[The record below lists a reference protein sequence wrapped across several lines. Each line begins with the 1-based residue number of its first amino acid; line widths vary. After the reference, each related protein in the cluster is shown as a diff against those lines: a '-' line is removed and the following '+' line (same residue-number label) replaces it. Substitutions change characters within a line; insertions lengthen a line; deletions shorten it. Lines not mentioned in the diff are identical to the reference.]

1 MTLRQTLNT
10 ACAAAMTALLT
21 AACSTTKSVPP
32 DDQLFVGLKPIAYVD
47 DSIRLPDSLQHHLQQ
62 TKQEVE
68 AALAT
73 APNGALFGSSYYR
86 LPWSWR
92 LWVYGRYANSSSA
105 LGRWI
110 AKTFGRQPV
119 LMSKVNPALRASVA
133 KSVLAANGYMRSS
146 VDYKT
151 VDMSNPRKAKI
162 AYTVRLDTLFLLD
175 TISYT
180 RFPSQ
185 AKALIDSTKAE
196 ATIASGH
203 PFSANTLEAERTRI
217 STLLR
222 DNGYYYFQP
231 SYTTYLADTVRAAG
245 HADLR
250 LQLANDLPEAALH
263 PWFLGSTRVVLR
275 RTRAEQLTD
284 SLQRRHL
291 TIRYGGKRPPIRPG
305 MVLRA
310 LKLRPGQPYNY
321 DYHQESLAGI
331 SATGVFSSIDFQFK
345 PRTDT
350 DTLDLTLSC
359 TLDQPYDFY
368 VEANAIGRTI
378 GRYGPEL
385 KIGLSRRNAFRGGE
399 QLDIN
404 LHGSYEWQHTG
415 DTRNSSY
422 QYGADVSVEF
432 PRLLL
437 PWQRRRNSAN
447 RQEQRRRQR
456 FYATPTTVVG
466 LSSDIVRRPGFYKM
480 HIVKGELTYNWQK
493 TAQSRHTLSPLTL
506 KYQHINSQTDQFMNM
521 LYTNLY
527 LATTMEDQFIPK
539 IRYTYVYTSPANF
552 RNPIRWE
559 TTVEEAGNITA
570 LYDLATG
577 KSWNQ
582 AEKTLFNNPYA
593 QFLRVETDLTKT
605 WKTGTRSSL
614 VAHFNGG
621 MLYYYGNSNDAP
633 FSEQFYAGGANSVRA
648 FGVRNIGPGG
658 YIDLFGNK
666 QFAYAIQNGDIKLL
680 TNLEYRAPIFGNL
693 HGAVFLDAGNVWRRK
708 VDTATVTDPNDPDD
722 VLATALANELYSRM
736 KLRLS
741 NILDQVAVGTG
752 IGLRYDLG
760 FLVIRLDWGIV
771 IHAPYET
778 GKAGYFNA
786 PSFHDAQTLHLAV
799 GYPF

>member
-1 MTLRQTLNT
+1 MTLRQALSN
-10 ACAAAMTALLT
+10 ACAAATLTLLT
-21 AACSTTKSVPP
+21 AACSTTRSIPP

-47 DSIRLPDSLQHHLQQ
+47 DTIELPDSLQHHLQQ

-92 LWVYGRYANSSSA
+92 LWVYGRYANSNSA

-119 LMSKVNPALRASVA
+119 LMSKVNPTLRASVA
-133 KSVLAANGYMRSS
+133 KSVLAANGYMRAS

-151 VDMSNPRKAKI
+151 IDMRNPRKAKI

-180 RFPSQ
+180 KFPGP
-185 AKALIDSTKAE
+185 AKALIDSTKGE

-203 PFSANTLEAERTRI
+203 PFAANTLEAERTRI

-231 SYTTYLADTVRAAG
+231 SYTTYLADTMRAAG

-250 LQLANDLPEAALH
+250 LQLASDLPEAALH
-263 PWFLGSTRVVLR
+263 PWYLGTTRVVLR

-291 TIRYGGKRPPIRPG
+291 TIHYGGKRPPIKPG

-310 LKLRPGQPYNY
+310 LKLRPGQPYSY
-321 DYHQESLAGI
+321 DQHQESLAGI
-331 SATGVFSSIDFQFK
+331 SATGVFSNINFQFK

-378 GRYGPEL
+378 GRYGPEM

-399 QLDIN
+399 RLDIN

-422 QYGADVSVEF
+422 QYGAEVSVEF

-437 PWQRRRNSAN
+437 PWQRRRNNPN
-447 RQEQRRRQR
+447 RQGQRRRQR
-456 FYATPTTVVG
+456 FYATPATVVG

-480 HIVKGELTYNWQK
+480 HLVKGELTYNWQK

-506 KYQHINSQTDQFMNM
+506 KYQYMNSHTKQFEDLLNK
-521 LYTNLY
+521 NLY
-527 LATTMEDQFIPK
+527 LTTTMEDQFIPK
-539 IRYTYVYTSPANF
+539 MRYTYVYTSPANY

-559 TTVEEAGNITA
+559 TTVEEAGNVTA

-582 AEKTLFNNPYA
+582 VDKTLFRNPYA

-605 WKTGTRSSL
+605 WKTGTKSSL

-621 MLYYYGNSNDAP
+621 LLYYYGNSGDAP

-658 YIDLFGNK
+658 YVDLFGNK
-666 QFAYAIQNGDIKLL
+666 QFAYIIQNGDIKLQG
-680 TNLEYRAPIFGNL
+680 NLEYRTPIFGNL

-708 VDTATVTDPNDPDD
+708 VDTFTASNPDD
-722 VLATALANELYSRM
+722 PQDVLVTVLANELFRRM
-736 KLRLS
+736 KLRPS
-741 NILDQVAVGTG
+741 TFFDQVAVGTG

-771 IHAPYET
+771 VHAPYDT

-786 PSFHDAQTLHLAV
+786 PNFHDAQTLHLAV